1 MTRHPSN
8 RPYRCPGFFVVAWL
22 FCAVI
27 VLTAFGQDDE
37 KVAGKSAEPV
47 PIREIENVFR
57 LTPRLYSGGQPEGD
71 AAFERLK
78 ALGIR
83 TIITVDGAK
92 PDLARAKKYGMRY
105 VHLPIGY
112 DAVPADKALLMAKAA
127 GGLPGPVFVHCH
139 HGKHRGPAAA
149 AFCAIA
155 TEGWSR
161 EKGLEWM
168 RRAGTSPDY
177 AGLFQSVK
185 SLPIPSAEQLKDLPA
200 EFPEVS
206 RVSTLVESMVQVDR
220 EWDRLKAARERK
232 FAKTDGDDVTPTQMA
247 LQLTELFRELARSE
261 EAEQR
266 GKEFVEAARSSEKS
280 AERLEQ
286 ALRKLAGSG
295 TAADRDAA
303 ETQFRAVSQSCTACH
318 KKHRDDPNR
327 D

>member
-1 MTRHPSN
+1 MT
-8 RPYRCPGFFVVAWL
+8 YGLILVTL
-22 FCAVI
+22 

-37 KVAGKSAEPV
+37 KAAGKSAEPV
-47 PIREIENVFR
+47 PIPIREIENVFR

-92 PDLARAKKYGMRY
+92 PDLERARKYGMRY

-127 GGLPGPVFVHCH
+127 GGLPGPVFIHCH

-149 AFCAIA
+149 GFCAIA

-232 FAKTDGDDVTPTQMA
+232 FAKADGDDVTPTQTA

-261 EAEQR
+261 EAEKR
-266 GKEFVEAARSSEKS
+266 GKEFAEAARGSEKS
-280 AERLEQ
+280 AERLEK

-295 TAADRDAA
+295 TPVDRDAA
-303 ETQFRAVSQSCTACH
+303 ETQFRAVSQSCAACH
-318 KKHRDDPNR
+318 KKHRDESDR
-327 D
+327 E